1 MASLLDLFRS
11 RKPPQE
17 PQKEETKCACG
28 GELII
33 MSCGK
38 KDVYFCRD
46 CNKMIYF
53 LESELETPKI
63 MPISLGWLKKK

>member
-11 RKPPQE
+11 RKPREQQE
-17 PQKEETKCACG
+17 KETKCACG
-28 GELII
+28 GALII

-63 MPISLGWLKKK
+63 IPISLGWLKKK